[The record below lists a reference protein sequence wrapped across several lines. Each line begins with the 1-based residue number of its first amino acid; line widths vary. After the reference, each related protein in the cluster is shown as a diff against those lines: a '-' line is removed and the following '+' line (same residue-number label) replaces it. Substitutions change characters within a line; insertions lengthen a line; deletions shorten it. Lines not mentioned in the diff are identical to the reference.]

1 MKPRSVCFRMGRMV
15 ASILIGASLGTSVSN
30 VSAQTRD
37 KFVYGVP
44 STISSAVAN
53 FVFAKELGYFDQ
65 ENLDVE
71 LVPLSGSGVIIPQL
85 LGGKIHAAG
94 ASLEPLVIARQP
106 EKQNFTLKFVYN
118 YLRNSVW
125 EFVVLKDSAVKSL
138 ADLKGSSIGV
148 VSLGS
153 GNLYTTRAILSAVGV
168 DWKAVNLQPVG
179 FGGQAFQ
186 ALKTNQIQALNLWE
200 SMHAALEVSGTP
212 IRRLDLPKEFQGMS
226 SHGFEVTD
234 KLLKENPQLIARF
247 GRAVSKGS
255 IACDAAHE
263 NCLRAFWKHYPELKP
278 KTGADRELLQKELA
292 VMVPRIN
299 NVMYFRP
306 GEPRLMG
313 AYADRDWKLLIA
325 ALKEGGE
332 VTNENIPMESLYTN
346 ALVPEYNKFDASVV
360 EQQGRSWK
368 P

>member
-1 MKPRSVCFRMGRMV
+1 MLPRSLVRLAAV
-15 ASILIGASLGTSVSN
+15 AVLSTLGLP
-30 VSAQTRD
+30 AMAKD

-44 STISSAVAN
+44 SAISSAIAN

-65 ENLDVE
+65 ENIEVE
-71 LVPLSGSGVIIPQL
+71 LVPLAGSSVIIPQL
-85 LGGKIHAAG
+85 LGGQIHAAG
-94 ASLEPLVIARQP
+94 ASMEPLVIARQP
-106 EKQNFTLKFVYN
+106 GKQNFPLKFVYN

-125 EFVVLKDSAVKSL
+125 EFAVTADSPVRTI
-138 ADLKGSSIGV
+138 ADLKGKSIGV

-153 GNLYTTRAILSAVGV
+153 GNVYTTRAILAASGV
-168 DWKAVNLQPVG
+168 DPKSVNLQPVG

-212 IRRLDLPKEFQGMS
+212 IRRLEMPKEFQGMS

-247 GRAVSKGS
+247 GRAVSKGAV
-255 IACDAAHE
+255 ACTS
-263 NCLRAFWKHYPELKP
+263 NMTGCLQAFWKHYPEQKP
-278 KTGADRELLQKELA
+278 KVGTEAEILAKEMA
-292 VMVPRIN
+292 IMKPRIE
-299 NVMYFRP
+299 NVAFFRP
-306 GEPRLMG
+306 GEPKLWG
-313 AYADRDWKLLIA
+313 AYSDRDWKLLIA

-332 VTNENIPMESLYTN
+332 VTNENIPMSSLYTN
-346 ALVPEYNKFDASVV
+346 ELVPEYNKFDPEVV
-360 EQQGRSWK
+360 ARQARAWK

>member
-1 MKPRSVCFRMGRMV
+1 MLATFRKTWSAV
-15 ASILIGASLGTSVSN
+15 LLGTALALPLAASGQ
-30 VSAQTRD
+30 ARD

-44 STISSAVAN
+44 STISSAIAN
-53 FVFAKELGYFDQ
+53 FTFAKELGYFDQ

-71 LVPLSGSGVIIPQL
+71 LVPLAGSGVIIPQL

-94 ASLEPLVIARQP
+94 ASMEPLVIARQP
-106 EKQNFTLKFVYN
+106 GKQNFPLKFVYN

-125 EFVVLKDSAVKSL
+125 EFVVLKDSPVKSL
-138 ADLKGSSIGV
+138 ADLKGQSIGV
-148 VSLGS
+148 VSLSS
-153 GNLYTTRAILSAVGV
+153 GNLYTTRAILQASGV
-168 DWKAVNLQPVG
+168 DWKSVNLQPVG

-186 ALKTNQIQALNLWE
+186 ALKTHQIQVLNLWE

-212 IRRLDLPKEFQGMS
+212 LRRLDLPREFQGMS

-234 KLLKENPQLIARF
+234 KLLKDNPQLIARF

-255 IACDAAHE
+255 VACHASHV
-263 NCLRAFWKHYPELKP
+263 NCLLAFWKHYPEQKP
-278 KTGADRELLQKELA
+278 KTGTEEDILRKELA
-292 VMVPRIN
+292 IMTPRIE
-299 NVMYFRP
+299 NVMFFRP
-306 GEPRLMG
+306 DEPRRMG

-332 VTNENIPMESLYTN
+332 VTNENIPMASLYTN
-346 ALVPEYNKFDASVV
+346 ELVPEYNRFDAAAV
-360 EQQGRSWK
+360 EAQGRNWK